1 MLFIKNFLTTI
12 IHDDIIRL
20 HFNRKNK
27 KMNFLTIK
35 AIHIISVIC
44 WMAALLYLPRL
55 FVYHSS
61 NTENDEIN
69 KLFCLMEKRLINF
82 IMTPAMVFSIISG
95 TAMLHMDE
103 SYLHFWWMH
112 VKLICIV
119 LLILMHRYFMALHD
133 AFVEGRNQKDHI
145 FFRKINEM
153 PTVLMIVIVFLIV
166 LKP

>member
-1 MLFIKNFLTTI
+1 MILFGYILKPKN
-12 IHDDIIRL
+12 
-20 HFNRKNK
+20 N
-27 KMNFLTIK
+27 MSFLTIK
-35 AIHIISVIC
+35 AIHIISIIC

-61 NTENDEIN
+61 NTKNDETD
-69 KLFCLMEKRLINF
+69 KLFCLMEKKLINV
-82 IMTPAMVFSIISG
+82 IMTPSMVFSIISG

-119 LLILMHRYFMALHD
+119 LLILMHRYFMFLHN
-133 AFVEGRNQKDHI
+133 AFVEGRNEKDHI